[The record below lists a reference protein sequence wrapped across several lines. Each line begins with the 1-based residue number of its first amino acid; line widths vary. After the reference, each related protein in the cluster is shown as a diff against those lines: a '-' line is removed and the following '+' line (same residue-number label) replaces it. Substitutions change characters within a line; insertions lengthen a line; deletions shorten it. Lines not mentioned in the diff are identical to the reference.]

1 MKTLEFGAVRLGVP
15 GRTLFDDLFFA
26 ISPGDSVSVLGS
38 SGSGKT
44 SLLNCAAGIRR
55 PDKGTVQFGG
65 SNLFAMT
72 PSARSRLRLTSMGM
86 VFQFSELLPELTV
99 TENVALPLRLAGSS
113 KSEANHAATDCLKS
127 LGLSKL
133 VESRPDTLSGGE
145 QQRVGIARAT
155 VHRPKLILADE
166 PTGML
171 DDRNSELVMEMM
183 LKQVAELDAALLLVT
198 HDTRIAAMTSRTL
211 QVHELK
217 LEPAFSSEMNG

>member
-1 MKTLEFGAVRLGVP
+1 M
-15 GRTLFDDLFFA
+15 
-26 ISPGDSVSVLGS
+26 
-38 SGSGKT
+38 
-44 SLLNCAAGIRR
+44 
-55 PDKGTVQFGG
+55 GTVQFGG

-72 PSARSRLRLTSMGM
+72 PSARSRLRL
-86 VFQFSELLPELTV
+86 
-99 TENVALPLRLAGSS
+99 AGRS

>member
-1 MKTLEFGAVRLGVP
+1 MAT
-15 GRTLFDDLFFA
+15 
-26 ISPGDSVSVLGS
+26 
-38 SGSGKT
+38 
-44 SLLNCAAGIRR
+44 
-55 PDKGTVQFGG
+55 
-65 SNLFAMT
+65 
-72 PSARSRLRLTSMGM
+72 SARSRLRLASIGM

-99 TENVALPLRLAGSS
+99 TENVALPLRLAGRT
-113 KSEANHAATDCLKS
+113 KSEANLIAIERLGS

-133 VESRPDTLSGGE
+133 LDSRPGTLSGGE

-183 LKQVAELDAALLLVT
+183 LSQVADLHAALLLVT

>member
-1 MKTLEFGAVRLGVP
+1 MNTLEFESVRLGVP
-15 GRTLFDDLFFA
+15 GRTLFDDLFFSIA
-26 ISPGDSVSVLGS
+26 AGESVSVLGS

-44 SLLNCAAGIRR
+44 SFLNCAAGIHR
-55 PDKGTVQFGG
+55 PEKGTVQFCG
-65 SNLFAMT
+65 SIFSAMT
-72 PSARSRLRLTSMGM
+72 PSARGRLRLTTMGM

-99 TENVALPLRLAGSS
+99 TENVALPLRLAGRRR
-113 KSEANHAATDCLKS
+113 SEANLAAIDCLKS

-133 VESRPDTLSGGE
+133 LESRIGTLSGGE

-183 LKQVAELDAALLLVT
+183 LDQVDDLDAALLLVT

-211 QVHELK
+211 RVHEFK
-217 LEPAFSSEMNG
+217 LASAFSSEMNG

>member
-44 SLLNCAAGIRR
+44 SFLNCAAGIRR
-55 PDKGTVQFGG
+55 PEKGTVTFGG

-72 PSARSRLRLTSMGM
+72 ASERSRLRLTSMGM

-99 TENVALPLRLAGSS
+99 TENVALPLRLAGRS
-113 KSEANHAATDCLKS
+113 KSEANLTAIDCLRS

-133 VESRPDTLSGGE
+133 LDSRPGTLSGGE

-155 VHRPKLILADE
+155 VHRPRLILADE

-171 DDRNSELVMEMM
+171 DDRNSELVLEMM
-183 LKQVAELDAALLLVT
+183 LDQVADLDAALLLVT

-211 QVHELK
+211 RVHELK